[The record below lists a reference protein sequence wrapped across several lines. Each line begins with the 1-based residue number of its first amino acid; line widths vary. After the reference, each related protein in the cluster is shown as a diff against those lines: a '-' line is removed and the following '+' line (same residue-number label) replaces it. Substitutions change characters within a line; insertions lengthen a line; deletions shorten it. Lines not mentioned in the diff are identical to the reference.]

1 MKPIPRNFR
10 GGRSISPL
18 TSPRPKQ
25 AWKPRTPKSP
35 VPACTRSGSKFNW
48 QKAEG
53 AIQFNLVLDNA
64 ESLFPGYYV
73 KITDIRVNGKSIDH
87 KPNLYGTFH
96 DDPNAGFAPI
106 YNNYWDKNFCP
117 DSTGSGRSARL

>member
-1 MKPIPRNFR
+1 M
-10 GGRSISPL
+10 
-18 TSPRPKQ
+18 
-25 AWKPRTPKSP
+25 
-35 VPACTRSGSKFNW
+35 
-48 QKAEG
+48 
-53 AIQFNLVLDNA
+53 LDNA

-106 YNNYWDKNFCP
+106 YNNYWDKNFSP
-117 DSTGSGRSARL
+117 DSTGPDGLRAFDSAETSAKSPAS